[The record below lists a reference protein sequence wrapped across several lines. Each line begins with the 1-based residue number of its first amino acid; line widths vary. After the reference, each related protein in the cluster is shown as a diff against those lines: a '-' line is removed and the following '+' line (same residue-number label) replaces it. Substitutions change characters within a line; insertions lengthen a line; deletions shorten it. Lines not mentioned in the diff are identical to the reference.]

1 MYGTAP
7 SIFDI
12 DRKTDKKR
20 NLVFYLFFPLSILFS
35 ETAVKLSVYGFSI
48 DKSWIFVTLFALG
61 AGSII
66 TAVISFLPRRA
77 AFITSVCVSSALLV
91 FYGFQLVYYKFFK
104 NFFLWQTIG
113 LASGLTD
120 FWKSGALATLHQW
133 YMILILAIPLVFL
146 SVFGRKFMNFE
157 RKRPAFGAF
166 AAVAF
171 VILNALGIGL
181 TFIDSGYKTSYFDSY
196 SVDSAMHNFGMLH
209 NTCLELRYLM
219 FKPSVGAFS
228 ETKNPDDN
236 PKPPSDTQPKPIE
249 YNKMDIDFETLIA
262 NETDSEI
269 KAMHEYFSSRTP
281 TAKNEYTGMFE
292 GKNLILLTLEGFSDK
307 CIDPVLTPTLYK
319 MANEGF
325 IFENFYNSL
334 WGGSTAS
341 GEYAVT
347 SGNFYTAA
355 TALKLAGDNSW
366 PFALGNQFSKRGYL
380 TKSYHN
386 HTYTYYGRNLA
397 HAAYGY
403 DYKGIG
409 NGLEGITKC
418 WPESDLEMMDITGP
432 EFVNSG
438 QPFHIYYMTVS
449 GHCEYS
455 FNDNMMCYKNR
466 ELVKDMQASDSV
478 RAYYACQI
486 ELDRALQSLVNQL
499 DAAGVLENTVF
510 AMCADHYP
518 YALDDAALAELY
530 GLEAEG
536 IRNNFDLYRN
546 GFILWSPSME
556 EPIRVS
562 KPCSAIDILPTLSN
576 LFGLEYDS
584 RLMMGS
590 DILSDAD
597 SPVILNSVGTI
608 GSNHWI
614 TAQGAYNAYS
624 KTFTPSE
631 DCTLSEE
638 QKEEYIKKMNSSVLA
653 KEKYSVKIM
662 DRDYYAKVFK

>member
-1 MYGTAP
+1 MYGKEV
-7 SIFDI
+7 SIFDNGNSLSADI
-12 DRKTDKKR
+12 
-20 NLVFYLFFPLSILFS
+20 LFYLFFPITILIS
-35 ETAVKLSVYGFSI
+35 ETAVKLSVYGFAF
-48 DKSWIFVTLFALG
+48 DKSWLFVILFALG
-61 AGSII
+61 AGAAF
-66 TAVISFLPRRA
+66 TAVVSLLPKNA
-77 AFITSVCVSSALLV
+77 AFAVSVVLSSLLLV

-120 FWKSGALATLHQW
+120 FWKSALTATLHQW
-133 YMILILAIPLVFL
+133 YIILIFALPLVFL
-146 SVFGRKFMNFE
+146 CVFGRRLMNFG
-157 RKRPAFGAF
+157 RKRASCFVSVF
-166 AAVAF
+166 AAAL
-171 VILNALGIGL
+171 ILNLAGMGL
-181 TFIDSGYKTSYFDSY
+181 TLIDSGYKNSYFSDY
-196 SVDSAMHNFGMLH
+196 SVDSSVHNFGLLQ
-209 NTCLELRYLM
+209 NTCLELKYMISRPSAPV
-219 FKPSVGAFS
+219 FKEQSPETDGTEDKPS
-228 ETKNPDDN
+228 EKLP
-236 PKPPSDTQPKPIE
+236 E
-249 YNKMDIDFETLIA
+249 YNIMNVDFDALISG
-262 NETDSEI
+262 EEDKEL

-281 TAKNEYTGMFE
+281 TEKNEYTGMFE

-325 IFENFYNSL
+325 IFDNFYNSL

-347 SGNFYTAA
+347 SGNFYTTA
-355 TALKLAGDNSW
+355 TALKLAGGKSW

-409 NGLEGITKC
+409 NGLEGITKS
-418 WPESDLEMMDITGP
+418 WPESDIEMMDVTGP
-432 EFVNSG
+432 EFVNSE

-449 GHCEYS
+449 GHCEYN
-455 FNDNMMCYKNR
+455 FNGNMMCYKNR
-466 ELVKDMQASDSV
+466 EFVRDMQASDSV
-478 RAYYACQI
+478 RAYFACQI
-486 ELDRALQSLVNQL
+486 ELDRALESLVNQL
-499 DAAGVLENTVF
+499 AAAGKLENTVF

-518 YALDDAALAELY
+518 YALEDDALAELY
-530 GLEAEG
+530 GLEKSG

-546 GFILWSPSME
+546 GFILWTPSMTQ
-556 EPIRVS
+556 PVHIS
-562 KPCSAIDILPTLSN
+562 KPCSAIDIIPTLSN

-614 TAQGAYNAYS
+614 TANGSYNAFS

-631 DCTLSEE
+631 HCNLSDAEL
-638 QKEEYIKKMNSSVLA
+638 EEYIKKMNSAVLA
-653 KEKYSVKIM
+653 KEKYSIKIM
-662 DRDYYAKVFK
+662 DRDYYSVVFKNNGN